1 MLRNSL
7 TGQRGEFKVARV
19 PDSTARDTRLRA
31 LAGDLDRIEDDKQY
45 YQLTLTASAD
55 GRLAWGAYSHFV
67 DWTDDTRRFELR
79 AASLVNP
86 RRLFDLY
93 REIGEPCVVA
103 NDERALNVFLLVGG
117 HALVEQRV
125 AETHLADVLA
135 PGAVAYSGPLG
146 FKNLAAIPATEL
158 QRAPTPRQR
167 MGVLKRDKFRC
178 RICGESPAENP
189 HVVLH
194 VHHVRMWSRGGLTE
208 DHNLITICHT
218 CHGGL
223 DPHED
228 WSLFNLIPGASVP
241 DHIGRER
248 QEFRDGL
255 ERYRIMMNDLSRV
268 EAVRDQSTSR
278 LRSGSASWLIDTTT

>member
-1 MLRNSL
+1 M
-7 TGQRGEFKVARV
+7 
-19 PDSTARDTRLRA
+19 PDLPDRDTRLRA
-31 LAGDLDRIEDDKQY
+31 LTADLNRIDDDKQY
-45 YQLTLTASAD
+45 YQLTLTASAN
-55 GRLAWGAYSHFV
+55 GRLTWGAYSHFV

-79 AASLVNP
+79 AASLVKP

-93 REIGEPCVVA
+93 QEIGEPCVVV

-117 HALVEQRV
+117 HALIERSI

-135 PGAVAYSGPLG
+135 PAPVAHSGPLG
-146 FKNLAAIPATEL
+146 FKSVEAIPATEL
-158 QRAPTPRQR
+158 QRAPTPKQR
-167 MGVLKRDKFRC
+167 MRVLRRDNFRC

-208 DHNLITICHT
+208 DYNLITICHT

-228 WSLFNLIPGASVP
+228 RSLFGLIPGGS
-241 DHIGRER
+241 DREHIRRER
-248 QEFRDGL
+248 
-255 ERYRIMMNDLSRV
+255 
-268 EAVRDQSTSR
+268 
-278 LRSGSASWLIDTTT
+278 